1 MDAALTDPVPM
12 DAVTTKPMT
21 TNPVTTSPVT
31 TNPATPAT
39 TDPEAATPKA
49 ASLVLRSTFPTAIPA
64 SGFVRATRELL
75 TPHGFHAANT
85 LPLIATCRDELAF
98 NLTARLQDTW
108 GAAFNMAGLA
118 GMIVLGRT
126 GILAAAS
133 HAPVEE
139 GIRRFVLVA
148 LPHIGIDAQGI
159 VGNVDRPGVP
169 GVSHTCGALMALHD
183 ELRGDDAPTGDYPF
197 LDLLDP
203 EQGMLR
209 DRIPPWLPDGP
220 VPDLTGLTRI
230 VRDVITAD
238 THNVV
243 KILRERQEVP
253 CEVAVFTGVHINGPG
268 GTEYVEPGSCYLDTG
283 HDEHE
288 LVLSFD

>member
-1 MDAALTDPVPM
+1 MDH
-12 DAVTTKPMT
+12 MT
-21 TNPVTTSPVT
+21 T
-31 TNPATPAT
+31 TPAVSV
-39 TDPEAATPKA
+39 EAAPPQA
-49 ASLVLRSTFPTAIPA
+49 APPQAGSLVLRSTFPKAIPA

-75 TPHGFHAANT
+75 APHGFHAANT

-126 GILAAAS
+126 GIAAAAS
-133 HAPVEE
+133 HAPVEN

-148 LPHIGIDAQGI
+148 LPHIGIDAAGTI
-159 VGNVDRPGVP
+159 GNVDRPGVP
-169 GVSHTCGALMALHD
+169 GISHTCGALMALHD
-183 ELRGDDAPTGDYPF
+183 DLRGDAAPTGDYPF

-209 DRIPPWLPDGP
+209 DRIPPWLPAGP
-220 VPDLTGLTRI
+220 VPDLAGLTRI

-238 THNVV
+238 TRQVI
-243 KILRERQEVP
+243 KILREQTARV
-253 CEVAVFTGVHINGPG
+253 EVAVFTGIHINGPG
-268 GTEYVEPGSCYLDTG
+268 GTEYVDPGNCYLDQG
-283 HDEHE
+283 DDEPEIE
-288 LVLSFD
+288 LLFE

>member
-1 MDAALTDPVPM
+1 M
-12 DAVTTKPMT
+12 DAVPI
-21 TNPVTTSPVT
+21 NPVTTTQP
-31 TNPATPAT
+31 
-39 TDPEAATPKA
+39 A
-49 ASLVLRSTFPTAIPA
+49 ASLVLRTTFPTAIPA

-75 TPHGFHAANT
+75 APHGFHAANT

-118 GMIVLGRT
+118 GMLVLGRT

-133 HAPVEE
+133 HAPIEDGV
-139 GIRRFVLVA
+139 RRFVLVA

-159 VGNVDRPGVP
+159 IGNVDRPGVP

-209 DRIPPWLPDGP
+209 DRIPPWLPAGP
-220 VPDLTGLTRI
+220 VPDLAGLTRI

-243 KILRERQEVP
+243 TILRERQEVP
-253 CEVAVFTGVHINGPG
+253 VHVAVFTGVHINGPG
-268 GTEYVEPGSCYLDTG
+268 GTEYVEPGNCYLDTG
-283 HDEHE
+283 HDEQE
-288 LVLSFD
+288 LTLSID